1 MITPI
6 IIFFSFLQDL
16 EVLAAQLNE
25 LAIGGAGSLSN
36 RNNNSRL
43 SSNLAETPP
52 GMNGIVNEKSGA
64 IRNGSDSEEEEEEDE
79 GQIQNDGT
87 LLASDPPRPL

>member
-1 MITPI
+1 M
-6 IIFFSFLQDL
+6 

-43 SSNLAETPP
+43 SSNLVETPP
-52 GMNGIVNEKSGA
+52 GMNGIINEKSGA
-64 IRNGSDSEEEEEEDE
+64 IRNGSDSEEEEEEEDE

>member
-1 MITPI
+1 M
-6 IIFFSFLQDL
+6 

-25 LAIGGAGSLSN
+25 LATGGPASLSN

-43 SSNLAETPP
+43 SSNSVETPP
-52 GMNGIVNEKSGA
+52 GINGIISEKSSG
-64 IRNGSDSEEEEEEDE
+64 INRNGTDSDEEEEEEDE

>member
-1 MITPI
+1 MAFISLSP
-6 IIFFSFLQDL
+6 SLQDL
-16 EVLAAQLNE
+16 EVLAAHLHE

-36 RNNNSRL
+36 RNNNCRL
-43 SSNLAETPP
+43 SANLAETPP
-52 GMNGIVNEKSGA
+52 GMNGIMNEKGA